1 MEWVDSARHAFQN
14 GRHPPWKD
22 TCAPSGRGSKI
33 RSAVNKGRCARGPGP
48 GRCGHSSQGPLSEAP
63 TRSQFKDAQD
73 KSCSVTLGL
82 CSALQQKTSLG
93 TCISGEPIMGAPAV
107 LLAVALAIL
116 LAPASGAPVRQQ
128 ASRNKLLLVSFD
140 GFRWNYDQDVD
151 TPNLD
156 AMALD
161 GVKARYMTPA
171 FITLTSPCHF
181 TLVTG
186 ECWPQMGLGVVVGG
200 GSRETREPTK
210 QTAMRAWSLDP
221 GGTQCKGNGEAKEGT
236 PSLGRHDPAK
246 GDVRNPYCR
255 GQVIEADK
263 KHLEV
268 SS

>member
-1 MEWVDSARHAFQN
+1 
-14 GRHPPWKD
+14 
-22 TCAPSGRGSKI
+22 
-33 RSAVNKGRCARGPGP
+33 
-48 GRCGHSSQGPLSEAP
+48 
-63 TRSQFKDAQD
+63 
-73 KSCSVTLGL
+73 
-82 CSALQQKTSLG
+82 
-93 TCISGEPIMGAPAV
+93 MGAPAV

-200 GSRETREPTK
+200 QPRNQGTHKANRHAGMESR
-210 QTAMRAWSLDP
+210 P
-221 GGTQCKGNGEAKEGT
+221 GGHTVQ
-236 PSLGRHDPAK
+236 
-246 GDVRNPYCR
+246 
-255 GQVIEADK
+255 GQW
-263 KHLEV
+263 
-268 SS
+268 

>member
-1 MEWVDSARHAFQN
+1 M
-14 GRHPPWKD
+14 
-22 TCAPSGRGSKI
+22 
-33 RSAVNKGRCARGPGP
+33 
-48 GRCGHSSQGPLSEAP
+48 
-63 TRSQFKDAQD
+63 
-73 KSCSVTLGL
+73 TLGL

-200 GSRETREPTK
+200 QPRNQGTHKANRNAGMESR
-210 QTAMRAWSLDP
+210 P
-221 GGTQCKGNGEAKEGT
+221 GGHTVQ
-236 PSLGRHDPAK
+236 
-246 GDVRNPYCR
+246 
-255 GQVIEADK
+255 GQW
-263 KHLEV
+263 
-268 SS
+268 